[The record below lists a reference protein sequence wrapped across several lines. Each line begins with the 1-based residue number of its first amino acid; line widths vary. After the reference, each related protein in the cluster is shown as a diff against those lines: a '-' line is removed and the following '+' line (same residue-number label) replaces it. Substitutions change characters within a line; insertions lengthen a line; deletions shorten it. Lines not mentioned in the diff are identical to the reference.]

1 LTTNC
6 VFFSFF
12 EALNHHNTMLKI
24 LLLIDYS
31 SNFSRRLLEGLIK
44 YSKENGPWMFYR
56 LPEYYK
62 TLYGKEGIL
71 RWVKEWNA
79 DAIIAQWGNEGI
91 NLLKSLD
98 IPVILQ
104 NYEKRSDY
112 FSNLTGDYKATGKMA
127 AKFFAQ
133 KGFHNFAFYGNK
145 GVVWSLERAEGYRRE
160 VERTGGDYYYFET
173 ENLSGEQWS
182 RSHIHLDDWL
192 LSLPKPIA
200 LFACDDYFALQVS
213 EICKINNIKIPDE
226 ISLLG
231 VDNDE
236 LICNLSDPPISSIVL
251 ELEKGGYETGRLIDK
266 LVKKEKVGQFNI
278 VINPVRVEVRLS
290 TEKYDVSS
298 KYILEVV
305 KYIEENFKSDISI
318 DELSHLVPLSRRNL
332 EVKFKKD
339 LGTSIYQFILNCRV
353 EHLAYLLLTTDR
365 SLFDLAYEVGFKDCK
380 NVSRV
385 FKKFKSD
392 SPNEYRQKYKVN
404 YQV

>member
-1 LTTNC
+1 
-6 VFFSFF
+6 
-12 EALNHHNTMLKI
+12 MLKI

-79 DAIIAQWGNEGI
+79 DAIIAQWGDEGI
-91 NLLKSLD
+91 NLLKNLD

-104 NYEKRSDY
+104 NYQKRSEY

>member
-1 LTTNC
+1 
-6 VFFSFF
+6 
-12 EALNHHNTMLKI
+12 
-24 LLLIDYS
+24 
-31 SNFSRRLLEGLIK
+31 
-44 YSKENGPWMFYR
+44 MFYR

-71 RWVKEWNA
+71 QWVKEWNA
-79 DAIIAQWGNEGI
+79 DAIIAQWGDEGI
-91 NLLKSLD
+91 NLLKNLD

-104 NYEKRSDY
+104 NYQKRSEY

-145 GVVWSLERAEGYRRE
+145 GVIWSLERAEGYRRE

-278 VINPVRVEVRLS
+278 VINPLRVEVRLS

-385 FKKFKSD
+385 FKKFKSN

>member
-1 LTTNC
+1 
-6 VFFSFF
+6 
-12 EALNHHNTMLKI
+12 MLKI

-31 SNFSRRLLEGLIK
+31 SDFSRRLLKGLIK

-62 TLYGKEGIL
+62 TLYGKEGIV
-71 RWVKEWNA
+71 RWAKEWNA
-79 DAIIAQWGNEGI
+79 DAILAQWDNEDT

-98 IPVILQ
+98 IPVVLQ
-104 NYEKRSDY
+104 NYKKRSDY
-112 FSNLTGDYKATGKMA
+112 FSNLTGDYKGTGKMA
-127 AKFFAQ
+127 ALFFAK
-133 KGFHNFAFYGNK
+133 KGFTNFAFYGNK

-160 VERTGGDYYYFET
+160 VEKIGGDYYYFET
-173 ENLSGEQWS
+173 ENLSGDQWS
-182 RSHIHLDDWL
+182 KSHIHLDDWL

-213 EICKINNIKIPDE
+213 EICKINNIRIPEE

-278 VINPVRVEVRLS
+278 VINPIRVEVRHS
-290 TEKYDVSS
+290 TEKYDISS

-305 KYIEENFKSDISI
+305 KYIEENFTTDISI
-318 DELSHLVPLSRRNL
+318 DELSKLVPLSRRNL
-332 EVKFKKD
+332 EVKFKND
-339 LGTSIYQFILNCRV
+339 LGTSIYQFILNCRA
-353 EHLAYLLLTTDR
+353 EHLAYLLLTTER
-365 SLFDLAYEVGFKDCK
+365 SLYDLAYEVGFKDCK

-385 FKKFKSD
+385 FKKFKSN
-392 SPNEYRQKYKVN
+392 SPNEYRLKYKTN
-404 YQV
+404 SQI

>member
-1 LTTNC
+1 
-6 VFFSFF
+6 
-12 EALNHHNTMLKI
+12 MLKV

-44 YSKENGPWMFYR
+44 YSKEYGPWMFYR

-62 TLYGKEGIL
+62 ILYGKESIIK
-71 RWVKEWNA
+71 WVNEWNA
-79 DAIIAQWGNEGI
+79 NVIIAQWGIEET
-91 NLLKSLD
+91 NLLKNLD

-112 FSNLTGDYKATGKMA
+112 FSNLTGDYIATGKMA
-127 AKFFAQ
+127 AHFFAQ

-145 GVVWSLERAEGYRRE
+145 GVIWSLERAEGYRRE
-160 VERTGGDYYYFET
+160 VEKIRGDYYYFET

-182 RSHIHLDDWL
+182 RSHVHLDDWL

-213 EICKINNIKIPDE
+213 EICKFNNIRIPED
-226 ISLLG
+226 IALLG

-251 ELEKGGYETGRLIDK
+251 DIEKGGYETGRLIDK
-266 LVKKEKVGQFNI
+266 LVKKEKTGQFNI
-278 VINPVRVEVRLS
+278 VINPIRIEVRHS
-290 TEKYDVSS
+290 TEKYDITS

-305 KYIEENFKSDISI
+305 KYIENNFKSEISI
-318 DELSHLVPLSRRNL
+318 NELSRLVPLSRRNL
-332 EVKFKKD
+332 EVKFKND
-339 LGTSIYQFILNCRV
+339 LGTSIYQFILSCRV
-353 EHLAYLLLTTDR
+353 EHLAFLLLTTDR

-385 FKKFKSD
+385 FKKFKNC
-392 SPNEYRQKYKVN
+392 SPNEYRQKYTAT
-404 YQV
+404 YQE

>member
-1 LTTNC
+1 
-6 VFFSFF
+6 
-12 EALNHHNTMLKI
+12 MLKI

-31 SNFSRRLLEGLIK
+31 SDFSRRLLKGLIK

-62 TLYGKEGIL
+62 TLYGKEGIV
-71 RWVKEWNA
+71 RWAKEWNA
-79 DAIIAQWGNEGI
+79 DAILAQWDNEDT

-104 NYEKRSDY
+104 NYKKRSDY
-112 FSNLTGDYKATGKMA
+112 FSNLTGDYKGTGKMA
-127 AKFFAQ
+127 ANFFAK
-133 KGFHNFAFYGNK
+133 KGFSNFAFYGNK

-160 VERTGGDYYYFET
+160 VEKIGGDYYYFET
-173 ENLSGEQWS
+173 ENLSGDQWS
-182 RSHIHLDDWL
+182 KSHIHLDDWL

-213 EICKINNIKIPDE
+213 EICKINNIRIPEE

-278 VINPVRVEVRLS
+278 VINPIRVEVRHS
-290 TEKYDVSS
+290 TEKYEISS

-305 KYIEENFKSDISI
+305 KYIEENFTSDISI
-318 DELSHLVPLSRRNL
+318 DELSKLVPLSRRNL
-332 EVKFKKD
+332 EVKFKND
-339 LGTSIYQFILNCRV
+339 LGTSIYQFILNCRA
-353 EHLAYLLLTTDR
+353 EHLAYLLLTTER
-365 SLFDLAYEVGFKDCK
+365 SLYDLAYEVGFKDCK

-385 FKKFKSD
+385 FKKFKSN
-392 SPNEYRQKYKVN
+392 SPNEYRLKYKTN
-404 YQV
+404 YQT

>member
-1 LTTNC
+1 
-6 VFFSFF
+6 
-12 EALNHHNTMLKI
+12 MLKI

-71 RWVKEWNA
+71 QWVKEWNA

-91 NLLKSLD
+91 NLLKNLD

-278 VINPVRVEVRLS
+278 VINPLRVEVRLS

-385 FKKFKSD
+385 FKKFKSN

>member
-1 LTTNC
+1 
-6 VFFSFF
+6 
-12 EALNHHNTMLKI
+12 MLKI

-71 RWVKEWNA
+71 QWVKEWNA

-91 NLLKSLD
+91 NLLKNLD

-305 KYIEENFKSDISI
+305 KYIEENFKLDISI

-385 FKKFKSD
+385 FKKFKSN

>member
-1 LTTNC
+1 
-6 VFFSFF
+6 
-12 EALNHHNTMLKI
+12 MLKV

-44 YSKENGPWMFYR
+44 YSKDYGPWMFYR

-62 TLYGKEGIL
+62 TLYGKEGI
-71 RWVKEWNA
+71 VKWANEWKA
-79 DAIIAQWGNEGI
+79 DAILAQWGNEGT
-91 NLLKSLD
+91 NLLKNLN

-127 AKFFAQ
+127 ANFFAK

-160 VERTGGDYYYFET
+160 VEKIGGDYYYFET

-182 RSHIHLDDWL
+182 KSHIHLDDWL

-213 EICKINNIKIPDE
+213 EICKINNIRIPED

-278 VINPVRVEVRLS
+278 VINPIRVEVRHS
-290 TEKYDVSS
+290 TEKYYIPN

-305 KYIEENFKSDISI
+305 KYIENNFRLDISI
-318 DELSHLVPLSRRNL
+318 DELTHLVPLSRRNL
-332 EVKFKKD
+332 EVKFKND

-392 SPNEYRQKYKVN
+392 SPNEYRQKYKAN
-404 YQV
+404 YQM

>member
-1 LTTNC
+1 
-6 VFFSFF
+6 
-12 EALNHHNTMLKI
+12 MLKI

-31 SNFSRRLLEGLIK
+31 SDFSRRLLKGLIK

-62 TLYGKEGIL
+62 TLYGKEGIV
-71 RWVKEWNA
+71 RWAKEWNA
-79 DAIIAQWGNEGI
+79 DAILAQWDNEDT

-104 NYEKRSDY
+104 NYKKRSDY
-112 FSNLTGDYKATGKMA
+112 FSNLTGDYKGTGKMA
-127 AKFFAQ
+127 ANFFAK
-133 KGFHNFAFYGNK
+133 KGFSNFAFYGNK

-160 VERTGGDYYYFET
+160 VEKIGGDYYYFET
-173 ENLSGEQWS
+173 ENLSGDQWS
-182 RSHIHLDDWL
+182 KSHIHLDDWL

-213 EICKINNIKIPDE
+213 EICKINNIRIPEE

-278 VINPVRVEVRLS
+278 VINPIRVEVRHS
-290 TEKYDVSS
+290 TEKYEISS

-305 KYIEENFKSDISI
+305 KYIEENFTSDISI
-318 DELSHLVPLSRRNL
+318 DELSKLVPLSRRNL
-332 EVKFKKD
+332 EVKFKND
-339 LGTSIYQFILNCRV
+339 LGTSIYQFILNCRA
-353 EHLAYLLLTTDR
+353 EHLAYLLLTTER
-365 SLFDLAYEVGFKDCK
+365 SLYDIAYEVGFKDCK

-385 FKKFKSD
+385 FKKFKSN
-392 SPNEYRQKYKVN
+392 SPNEYRLKYNTN
-404 YQV
+404 YQT

>member
-1 LTTNC
+1 
-6 VFFSFF
+6 
-12 EALNHHNTMLKI
+12 MLKV

-31 SNFSRRLLEGLIK
+31 SNFSRRLLEGLIR
-44 YSKENGPWMFYR
+44 YSKEHGPWMFYR

-62 TLYGKEGIL
+62 TLYGKEGIV

-79 DAIIAQWGNEGI
+79 DAIVAQWGNEGI

-127 AKFFAQ
+127 ASFFAQ
-133 KGFHNFAFYGNK
+133 KGFRNFAFYGNK
-145 GVVWSLERAEGYRRE
+145 GVIWSLERAEGYRRE
-160 VERTGGDYYYFET
+160 VERFGGDYYYFET

-182 RSHIHLDDWL
+182 KSHIHLDDWL

-213 EICKINNIKIPDE
+213 EICKINNIRIPDD

-251 ELEKGGYETGRLIDK
+251 ELERGGYETGRLIDK

-278 VINPVRVEVRLS
+278 VINPIRVEARHS
-290 TEKYDVSS
+290 TEKYDISS

-305 KYIEENFKSDISI
+305 KYIEKNFKSEISI
-318 DELSHLVPLSRRNL
+318 DELCHIVPLSRRNL
-332 EVKFKKD
+332 EVKFKND

-365 SLFDLAYEVGFKDCK
+365 SLFDLAFEVGFKDCK

-385 FKKFKSD
+385 FKKFKNS
-392 SPNEYRQKYKVN
+392 SPNEYRQKYKADN
-404 YQV
+404 QI

>member
-1 LTTNC
+1 
-6 VFFSFF
+6 
-12 EALNHHNTMLKI
+12 MLKI

-79 DAIIAQWGNEGI
+79 DAIIAQWGDEGI
-91 NLLKSLD
+91 NLLKNLD

-104 NYEKRSDY
+104 NYQKRSEY

-160 VERTGGDYYYFET
+160 VEKTGGDYYYFET